1 MESKLI
7 DIPNNELDEVINKN
21 IEQSKKVLIVVSFI
35 FEKGLGLILDKLKKF
50 HNPGNITIITSNY
63 LKSTEPK
70 ALKKLLDLK
79 SLGSKIY
86 LFDSLTS
93 GENFHIKSYYFENE
107 KNNFFSCII
116 GSSNISF
123 SAFKLSHE
131 LNIEIREKRISKE
144 YKEKMLNFLSHP
156 HLLDLTEKVIHD
168 YEKVYEENNNTMRKF
183 EDEKSDDIT
192 VIPFKEPNLVQIEAL
207 EILKK
212 ARNELG
218 QNKGLVVMATGLG
231 KTILAALDV
240 VEFKPKKILFVAH
253 REEILIQSKNVFK
266 NFIPNKK
273 YGFYKA
279 QNKDTENEYI
289 FASIQTIGKK
299 NELEKFKK
307 DNFDYIVV
315 DEFHHV
321 GAKSYKELVK
331 YFEPKFFLGLTATP
345 ERTDNV
351 DILQFCGGNLLYQ
364 KDLIDGINLKI
375 LCDFDYKGII
385 DKYVDYTKITWRGKK
400 FDEIDLD
407 KNLNTSKR
415 ANYIFENWS
424 KHKLTRTL
432 GFCASIKHCN
442 YMRDFFLNKGI
453 RAVSVHSK
461 SETNRA
467 EAIKMLT
474 EKNIDILFSVD
485 LFNEGVDIPVLDTI
499 LMLRPTESKIV
510 FRQQFG
516 RGLRKPK
523 NKKILRVIDFIGN
536 HKTFLE
542 KPAALFNFD
551 LDAISMGKF
560 VENYKNNKLNLPDD
574 SRVFYDPETID
585 FFTKYSLQMKK
596 ENFIQY
602 KEGNINEKIELQ
614 VHKGFVKENVKKI
627 FKYPKRG
634 FKWDNMSGHI
644 RPKNKKNEF
653 SKEQFLFIT
662 LIKTNF
668 QIEYAYEDYFKNE
681 KILHWQSVKGT
692 KEHNPAGQAIIHHKK
707 NNSDIHLFVRASS
720 RANINFLYCGKINFL
735 NGEGDGPFN
744 ADFELEKPLEGDTK
758 EELLRVSK
766 LIRKNVKN

>member
-7 DIPNNELDEVINKN
+7 DIPNKELDEIINQN
-21 IEQSKKVLIVVSFI
+21 IEQSEKVLIVVSFI

-50 HNPGNITIITSNY
+50 HNPSNITIITSNY

-86 LFDSLTS
+86 LFDSLS
-93 GENFHIKSYYFENE
+93 SRENFHIKSYYFENE

-116 GSSNISF
+116 GSSNMSF

-131 LNIEIREKRISKE
+131 LNIEIRDKKISSQ
-144 YKEKMLNFLSHP
+144 YKEKMSNFLSNP
-156 HLLDLTEKVIHD
+156 HLLDLTEQVIHE
-168 YEKVYEENNNTMRKF
+168 YEKVYDENKNFMLKS
-183 EDEKSDDIT
+183 EDEGSNDIT
-192 VIPFKEPNLVQIEAL
+192 IIPFKKPNLVQVEAL

-218 QNKGLVVMATGLG
+218 QSRGLVVMATGLG

-240 VEFKPKKILFVAH
+240 AEFKPKKILFVAH
-253 REEILIQSKNVFK
+253 REEILIQSKNAFK

-273 YGFYKA
+273 YGFYKGK
-279 QNKDTENEYI
+279 NKDTENEYI
-289 FASIQTIGKK
+289 FASIQTLGKK
-299 NELEKFKK
+299 SQLENFER
-307 DNFDYIVV
+307 DNFDYIIV

-321 GAKSYKELVK
+321 GAKSYKNLVE
-331 YFEPKFFLGLTATP
+331 YFKPKFFLGLTATP
-345 ERTDNV
+345 NRTDNI
-351 DILQFCGGNLLYQ
+351 DILQFCDGNLLYR
-364 KDLIDGINLKI
+364 KDLIDGVNLK
-375 LCDFDYKGII
+375 LLSNFDYRGII
-385 DKYVDYTKITWRGKK
+385 DKYVDYTKITWKGKK

-442 YMRDFFLNKGI
+442 YMRDFFLSKGV

-461 SETNRA
+461 SETNRS

-474 EKNIDILFSVD
+474 EKKIDILFSVD
-485 LFNEGVDIPVLDTI
+485 LFNEGVDIPVVDTI
-499 LMLRPTESKIV
+499 MMLRPTESKIV
-510 FRQQFG
+510 FIQQFG
-516 RGLRKPK
+516 RGLRKAAGK
-523 NKKILRVIDFIGN
+523 TVVKVIDFIGN
-536 HKTFLE
+536 HKSFLE

-551 LDAISMGKF
+551 LDAITMGKF
-560 VENYKNNKLNLPDD
+560 IENYKNNKLNLPDE
-574 SRVFYDPETID
+574 SRVFYDLETID
-585 FFTKYSLQMKK
+585 FFTKYSLNMKK

-602 KEGNINEKIELQ
+602 DEGNVGEKIELQ
-614 VHKGFVKENVKKI
+614 VHKGFMKEDVKKL
-627 FKYPKRG
+627 FKYDERG
-634 FKWDNMSGHI
+634 FKWNNMSGHI
-644 RPKNKKNEF
+644 RPKNENNEF

-662 LIKTNF
+662 LIKTDF

-692 KEHNPAGQAIIHHKK
+692 KENNAAGQAIIHHKK
-707 NNSDIHLFVRASS
+707 NNSNIHLFVRASS
-720 RANINFLYCGKINFL
+720 RANINFLYCGKVNFL
-735 NGEGDGPFN
+735 DGKGDGPFN
-744 ADFELEKPLEGDTK
+744 ANFELENPLMGNIK

-766 LIRKNVKN
+766 LIGKEIEN

>member
-7 DIPNNELDEVINKN
+7 DIPNNELDEIINQN
-21 IEQSKKVLIVVSFI
+21 IEQSEKVLIVVSFI

-50 HNPGNITIITSNY
+50 HNPSNITIITSNY

-70 ALKKLLDLK
+70 ALRKLLNLK

-93 GENFHIKSYYFENE
+93 NEKFHIKSYYFENE

-116 GSSNISF
+116 GSSNMSF
-123 SAFKLSHE
+123 RAFKLSHE
-131 LNIEIREKRISKE
+131 LNIEIKDKKISQE
-144 YKEKMLNFLSHP
+144 YKEKMLNFLSNP
-156 HLLDLTEKVIHD
+156 YLLDLTEQVIRD
-168 YEKVYEENNNTMRKF
+168 YEKVYEENNNMMRKF

-212 ARNELG
+212 ARNELN
-218 QNKGLVVMATGLG
+218 QSKGLVVMATGLG

-253 REEILIQSKNVFK
+253 REEILIQSKNAFK

-299 NELEKFKK
+299 KELEKFKK

-321 GAKSYKELVK
+321 GAISYKQLVK

-351 DILQFCGGNLLYQ
+351 DILQYCGGNLLYQ

-375 LCDFDYKGII
+375 LCNFDYKGIV

-442 YMRDFFLNKGI
+442 YMRDFFLNKGVK
-453 RAVSVHSK
+453 AVSVHSK

-474 EKNIDILFSVD
+474 EKNIDIIFSVD

-516 RGLRKPK
+516 RGLRKAS
-523 NKKILRVIDFIGN
+523 NKKILNVIDFIGN

-551 LDAISMGKF
+551 TDASSLGKF
-560 VENYKNNKLNLPDD
+560 IQDYRNNKLMLPED

-585 FFTKYSLQMKK
+585 FFTKYSLKIKK
-596 ENFIQY
+596 DDFL
-602 KEGNINEKIELQ
+602 KHKVGKIEEPLSSQ
-614 VHKGFVKENVKKI
+614 INKSFIKSSVPKI
-627 FKYPKRG
+627 FGYSKKKYL
-634 FKWDNMSGHI
+634 WNNMLGHI
-644 RPKNKKNEF
+644 RPRNIQKQYA
-653 SKEQFLFIT
+653 KEQFIFIT
-662 LIKTNF
+662 LQKGNVKKDL
-668 QIEYAYEDYFKNE
+668 QYNDYFKTD
-681 KILHWQSVKGT
+681 KLFHWQSEKGT
-692 KEHNPAGQAIIHHKK
+692 REDNHHGVAVIDHKK
-707 NNSDIHLFVRASS
+707 NNSDIHLFVRSS
-720 RANINFLYCGKINFL
+720 YAAPRNFVYCGKINFL
-735 NGEGDGPFN
+735 NGKGSGPFDV
-744 ADFELEKPLEGDTK
+744 DFELEEPLTGDIK
-758 EELLRVSK
+758 EEFLRISK
-766 LIRKNVKN
+766 LINKNI